1 MEEESFVEKDLEA
14 FRKEVFSFYHREGRT
29 FPWRTTR
36 DPYAIVVSEFM
47 LQQTRTESVEKKYL
61 PFLATFPTLKAL
73 ANAPL
78 SMVLTHWKGLG
89 YNRRALYLK
98 EFAQYAWLHWAGNIP
113 SEPALLQQCKG
124 IGPYTARAIVTF
136 AYNLPYTFIETNIRR
151 VFLHH
156 FFPFKEGVH
165 DREIL
170 PLVEK
175 TLDREHPKEWYYA
188 LMDYGAYLA
197 KQFPNPNRRSKHFTR
212 QAPFEGSRRQLRGRI
227 LSTLL
232 TVGKALDTE
241 SIADLLSL
249 SHFEAEEVL
258 RDLSREG
265 FVAEEAGKYR
275 IRDH

>member
-1 MEEESFVEKDLEA
+1 MREESFLEKDLKA

-36 DPYAIVVSEFM
+36 DPYEIVVSEFM
-47 LQQTRTESVEKKYL
+47 LQQTRTELVEKKYL
-61 PFLATFPTLKAL
+61 PFLAIFPTLEAL

-78 SMVLTHWKGLG
+78 SMVLLHWRGLG

-98 EFAQYAWLHWAGNIP
+98 EFAQHAWLHWAGNIP
-113 SEPALLQQCKG
+113 SEPALLQQRKG

-156 FFPFKEGVH
+156 FFPSKEGVH

-170 PLVEK
+170 PYVEQ

-212 QAPFEGSRRQLRGRI
+212 QAPFKGSRRQLRGRT

-232 TVGKALDTE
+232 QTGKALDVEAIARHISLPLDKTE
-241 SIADLLSL
+241 ELLKEL
-249 SHFEAEEVL
+249 TA
-258 RDLSREG
+258 EG
-265 FVAEEAGKYR
+265 FVAELDGKYC